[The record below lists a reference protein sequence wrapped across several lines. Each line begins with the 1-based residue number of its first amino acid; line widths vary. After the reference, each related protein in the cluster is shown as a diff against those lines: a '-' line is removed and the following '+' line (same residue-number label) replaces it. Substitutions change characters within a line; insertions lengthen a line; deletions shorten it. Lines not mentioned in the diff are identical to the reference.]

1 MSTKE
6 IQEKLVGR
14 MKAWQVVEDASVKST
29 NEIMEKSQNPL
40 IKLVMEIINRDSQL
54 HKQVQAFVV
63 DMYEKQA
70 VSLTPEEMGD
80 IWESIEKHVQ
90 LEKKMVGHVA
100 ETLEALKGR
109 KMLVPEYLLNY
120 LKQDEQKHDDMLS
133 SLEKF
138 KKGMYPYAS

>member
-14 MKAWQVVEDASVKST
+14 MKAWQIVEDASVKST
-29 NEIMEKSQNPL
+29 NEIMEKSGNPL

-54 HKQVQAFVV
+54 HKKVQAFVV

-100 ETLEALKGR
+100 ETL
-109 KMLVPEYLLNY
+109 
-120 LKQDEQKHDDMLS
+120 
-133 SLEKF
+133 
-138 KKGMYPYAS
+138 